1 MRHHFFVVQDW
12 SGMWFLL
19 VQCVV
24 AVEQNIL
31 EGASVSG
38 LKAVPHIPDD
48 EDYEFLEVRMGHEHT
63 ESREQ
68 SPLDAATVSIL
79 ERLLQAGAE
88 KSNRHKGPLPTTERV
103 SESVTITAR
112 SRRTCRWELTFIA
125 HRARVEKLLCR
136 DKLRACRKSTKD

>member
-1 MRHHFFVVQDW
+1 VQ
-12 SGMWFLL
+12 S
-19 VQCVV
+19 VV
-24 AVEQNIL
+24 AIKQNIL

-38 LKAVPHIPDD
+38 LKTDPHIPDD
-48 EDYEFLEVRMGHEHT
+48 EDCEFLEVRMGHEHT

-103 SESVTITAR
+103 SETVTITAR